1 MLNRHFE
8 LTESTLIQQMSIKV
22 VWFCT
27 SSSNPNEQSS
37 ANLDALNFLRA
48 LKGERIEGE
57 ATIPIA
63 GQNRRLSNSNLDEAI
78 DWFGEMVA
86 SYFQRQGLGPPF
98 YLVPIPDTNTTLES
112 TTGPWTSVTAMSIA
126 SKFEGDVETLDVL
139 RWKKNLS
146 HLSAEA
152 QDSTRLYENL
162 ALLGKIEWDKPIV
175 LVDYLAANAAR
186 AQACEAFLR
195 ANGAP
200 VLLCVFAGRIVSQKP
215 EKNFAVFRAEFAG
228 INPVPLRSAD

>member
-1 MLNRHFE
+1 M
-8 LTESTLIQQMSIKV
+8 IQQMAIKV

-27 SSSNPNEQSS
+27 SSSNPNQQSS

-63 GQNRRLSNSNLDEAI
+63 GQHRRLSNSNLDEAI

-86 SYFQRQGLGPPF
+86 SYFQRQGLDPPF

-112 TTGPWTSVTAMSIA
+112 TTGPWMSVTAMAIA
-126 SKFEGDVETLDVL
+126 SKFEGDVEALDVL

-146 HLSAEA
+146 HLSAET

-162 ALLGKIEWDKPIV
+162 ALLRKIEWDKPVV

-186 AQACEAFLR
+186 AQACEGFLR
-195 ANGAP
+195 ANGAR
-200 VLLCVFAGRIVSQKP
+200 VLLCVFAGRIVPQKP
-215 EKNFAVFRAEFAG
+215 EKNFAVFRAKVTG
-228 INPVPLRSAD
+228 INPVPPRSAD